1 MEKTTDGICEI
12 CSRRRCF
19 FALLTA
25 LVMLCLCL
33 LLYAAALRG
42 GEDRGRR
49 AAWTLLLLAGAAVL
63 AGPGVIHV
71 GVTLFDMF
79 NEGFLFS
86 QKLTEGEGAAG
97 AFLSTGSTLLC
108 AVGPA
113 VCAALLA
120 LLCRTGRK
128 KV

>member
-1 MEKTTDGICEI
+1 
-12 CSRRRCF
+12 
-19 FALLTA
+19 
-25 LVMLCLCL
+25 MLCLCL

-63 AGPGVIHV
+63 TGPGVIHV

-86 QKLTEGEGAAG
+86 QKLTAGRYDGDEAKKDIHERNVQYLQRSAKAAAYCCRKLGWKKISCTAEGKM
-97 AFLSTGSTLLC
+97 
-108 AVGPA
+108 
-113 VCAALLA
+113 
-120 LLCRTGRK
+120 RTIEDISAEIRQILGIE
-128 KV
+128 